1 MNELKRQHVL
11 LYVLIPILLVLG
23 DISIHGLQEK
33 GHPWAVLESL
43 ESCVVFGVHG
53 ETGRC
58 GRWVGIWTRWSQ
70 PQVDNY

>member
-33 GHPWAVLESL
+33 SPVGRTRVIGVL
-43 ESCVVFGVHG
+43 
-53 ETGRC
+53 R
-58 GRWVGIWTRWSQ
+58 GI
-70 PQVDNY
+70 